1 MRLRHAL
8 AVTVAGAALTLGAS
22 TPTQAAQFS
31 PPSAA
36 NTPSWCIGGAEWPSR
51 NTYGVACDVAFAYY
65 AKVTCSNGSSTKTAR
80 GVVTNNNHWSYAYC
94 SAFGSSYRAVPGTGG
109 PVRA

>member
-1 MRLRHAL
+1 MRVSHAL

-22 TPTQAAQFS
+22 VPAQAA
-31 PPSAA
+31 PSAPQSA
-36 NTPSWCIGGAEWPSR
+36 ASIPSWCIGGAQWSDR
-51 NTYGVACDVAFAYY
+51 NTYGVACDVTFAYY

-80 GVVTNNNHWSYAYC
+80 GVVTNDNRWSYAYC

-109 PVRA
+109 AVRA

>member
-1 MRLRHAL
+1 MRVRHAL
-8 AVTVAGAALTLGAS
+8 AATVAGATLTLGAFG
-22 TPTQAAQFS
+22 PAQAVQSS
-31 PPSAA
+31 PQSAA
-36 NTPSWCIGGAEWPSR
+36 SIPSWCIGGAEWSDR
-51 NTYGVACDVAFAYY
+51 NTYGVACNVAFAYY

-80 GVVTNNNHWSYAYC
+80 GVVTNDNRWSYAYC